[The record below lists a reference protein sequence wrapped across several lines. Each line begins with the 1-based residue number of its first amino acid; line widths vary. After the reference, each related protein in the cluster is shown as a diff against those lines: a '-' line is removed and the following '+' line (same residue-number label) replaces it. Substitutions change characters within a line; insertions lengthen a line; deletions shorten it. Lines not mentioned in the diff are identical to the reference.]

1 MVQPA
6 SSPPDRLPWLSEI
19 PRIGLKPEPERS
31 RFPWA
36 AVAIGLAFAFIA
48 VAAYLLG
55 FRNAGVGT
63 ETKTPAM
70 PLDQPFEQTPPP
82 ARAATED
89 NPAERSEPARQTPA
103 TDSRSSPDRAVAV
116 TSRSVPRPQPRISAR
131 PPAKAQ
137 RLPAGASVV
146 EPAVIVRPVVRGRI
160 IQLGA
165 FPSHNQAETAWR
177 TLVAKWPYLATKP
190 RLGTAI
196 DVRSTDGKAT
206 RMHRL
211 QLATASQAQSVVIC
225 QQLEKARQNCVV
237 VY

>member
-1 MVQPA
+1 MIQPA

-63 ETKTPAM
+63 EAKTRAM

-89 NPAERSEPARQTPA
+89 NPAERSEPARQTPVTERVPA
-103 TDSRSSPDRAVAV
+103 PDPAP
-116 TSRSVPRPQPRISAR
+116 TSRSNPRPKPQTSTR
-131 PPAKAQ
+131 PPSKAQ

-177 TLVAKWPYLATKP
+177 ALVAKWPYLATKP
-190 RLGTAI
+190 RLVTTI

-225 QQLEKARQNCVV
+225 QQLEKTRQNCVV